1 MEVFGFRRQSAD
13 GIVDDVD
20 EDVRACQFCP
30 VQAYDEQSKLFLC
43 DDSTL
48 GFAFE
53 CVPLAGGDQHT
64 KERIEQLVAGDYP
77 PGTIMQ
83 FFLYRSPDIEPQL
96 NALARIRQDHMD
108 GPLAGVVK
116 QRIDFLRAHTK
127 KNIHGRSF
135 SGGDYDCGRIQESRL
150 IVSIKIPFEG
160 KEPKESDVVLTKTWE
175 TKTESALSS
184 VGLWPYALSASRYIR
199 LMQSIIN
206 WSPNATWRSMP
217 VMGEWEEDKTISAQI
232 FDPTTDLV
240 IADKSTLQLGE
251 HCFVKVMSAKRI
263 PDAFFFTE
271 AMKYVGNTMGGNDKL
286 TINYAVCCNV
296 FFPVTQSEKSKLET
310 KRTWTVNQAV
320 GPMLKFVPVL
330 ADKKHSFDILSESFQ
345 KGAKPIRMTF
355 SVLLFSDSRKA
366 VERAAVSAQ
375 SYWDTMHFHLMEDYF
390 ITAPMFQNCLPLCAE
405 KEAVFHLDRYKT
417 MTTRELPV
425 LLPVFGE
432 WKGTGTF
439 HVALISRNGQLM
451 SLSLHDSDTNK
462 NAVIAAESGSGKSFL
477 LNEIIV
483 SYLSEGAQV
492 WVIDAGKSYK
502 KLNEQLDGDFLQ
514 FDEASKICLNPFE
527 LIDDWKEDEDTIS
540 VLIAAMASEKE
551 KLSDFQMAGL
561 KQILKRLWETKGQAM
576 TVDDIA
582 AECLGHT
589 EQRMHDIGQQLFSFT
604 SKGGYGQY
612 FHGHN
617 TMRFENPFT
626 VLELD
631 ELQGR
636 THLRQVVLMQLIF
649 QIQREMYLGERNRK
663 KIMIIDEAWDLI
675 KSGPVSVFIEH
686 GFRKFRKY
694 GGSAIIATQSLNDLY
709 ENPVGRAI
717 AENANMML
725 LLGQKPET
733 IASIRD
739 SGRLVLSEAGFNLL
753 STVASVGGVYSEI
766 FVKSGHTGVGVGRL
780 IVSNFE
786 KMLFSTAPE
795 DVNAIENYTN
805 RGLNVTDAIN
815 HVLRD
820 RGLNPDD

>member
-13 GIVDDVD
+13 GIVD

-206 WSPNATWRSMP
+206 WSPNATWRSMS

-540 VLIAAMASEKE
+540 ALIAAMASEKE

>member
-13 GIVDDVD
+13 GIVD

-127 KNIHGRSF
+127 NNIHGRSF

-417 MTTRELPV
+417 MTTRDLPV

-540 VLIAAMASEKE
+540 ALIAAMASEKE

-717 AENANMML
+717 AENANMLL

-766 FVKSGHTGVGVGRL
+766 FVKSGHIGVGVGRL

>member
-13 GIVDDVD
+13 GIVD

-127 KNIHGRSF
+127 NNIHGRSF

-540 VLIAAMASEKE
+540 ALIAAMASEKE

>member
-13 GIVDDVD
+13 GIVD

-540 VLIAAMASEKE
+540 ALIAAMASEKE

-766 FVKSGHTGVGVGRL
+766 FVKSGHIGVGVGRL

-795 DVNAIENYTN
+795 DVTAIENYTN

>member
-13 GIVDDVD
+13 GIVD

-160 KEPKESDVVLTKTWE
+160 KEPNESDVVLTKTWE

-184 VGLWPYALSASRYIR
+184 VGLWPLALSASRYIR

-206 WSPNATWRSMP
+206 WSPNASWRSMS

-540 VLIAAMASEKE
+540 ALIAAMASEKE

-561 KQILKRLWETKGQAM
+561 KQILKRLWETKGQTM

-805 RGLNVTDAIN
+805 QGLNVTDAIN

>member
-13 GIVDDVD
+13 GIVD

-127 KNIHGRSF
+127 NNIHGRSF

-540 VLIAAMASEKE
+540 ALIAAMASEKE

-675 KSGPVSVFIEH
+675 KSGSVSVFIEH

-766 FVKSGHTGVGVGRL
+766 FVKSGHIGVGVGRL

>member
-13 GIVDDVD
+13 GIVD

-160 KEPKESDVVLTKTWE
+160 KEPNESDVVLTKTWE

-184 VGLWPYALSASRYIR
+184 VGLWPLALSASRYIR
-199 LMQSIIN
+199 LMKSIIN
-206 WSPNATWRSMP
+206 WSPNASWRSMS

-540 VLIAAMASEKE
+540 ALIAAMASEKE

-604 SKGGYGQY
+604 SRGGYGQY

>member
-13 GIVDDVD
+13 GIVD

-540 VLIAAMASEKE
+540 ALIAAMASEKE

-589 EQRMHDIGQQLFSFT
+589 EQRMHDIGLQLFSFT

-766 FVKSGHTGVGVGRL
+766 FVKSGHIGVGVGRL

-795 DVNAIENYTN
+795 DVTAIENYTN

>member
-13 GIVDDVD
+13 AIVD

-30 VQAYDEQSKLFLC
+30 VQAYDEHAKLFLC
-43 DDSTL
+43 DDGTL

-64 KERIEQLVAGDYP
+64 KERVEQLVAGDYP

-116 QRIDFLRAHTK
+116 QRLDFLRAHTK
-127 KNIHGRSF
+127 KNIFGRSF
-135 SGGDYDCGRIQESRL
+135 SGGEYDCGRIQESRL
-150 IVSIKIPFEG
+150 IVSVKIPFEG
-160 KEPKESDVVLTKTWE
+160 REPQEKDLVLTKTWS
-175 TKTESALSS
+175 TKTESALAS
-184 VGLWPYALSASRYIR
+184 VGLWPYGMTAERYVR

-206 WSPNATWRSMP
+206 WSPDASWRSMQ
-217 VMGEWEEDKTISAQI
+217 VNGEWETDKTISAQI

-251 HCFVKVMSAKRI
+251 SCFVKVMSAKRI

-271 AMKYVGNTMGGNDKL
+271 AMKYVGNVMGGNDKL
-286 TINYAVCCNV
+286 SINYAVCCNV

-345 KGAKPIRMTF
+345 KGAKPVKMTF
-355 SVLLFSDSRKA
+355 SVVLFSDTRKG

-390 ITAPMFQNCLPLCAE
+390 ITAAMFQNCLPLCAE
-405 KEAVFHLDRYKT
+405 KEAVIHLDRYKT
-417 MTTRELPV
+417 MTTREVPV
-425 LLPVFGE
+425 LLPIFGE

-514 FDEASKICLNPFE
+514 FDESSKICLNPFE

-540 VLIAAMASEKE
+540 ALIAAMASEKE

-561 KQILKRLWETKGQAM
+561 KQILKHLWETKGRRM
-576 TVDDIA
+576 SIDDIA
-582 AECLGHT
+582 AACLDHD

-604 SKGGYGQY
+604 SKGGYGMY

-649 QIQREMYLGERNRK
+649 QIQREMYLGARNRK

-733 IASIRD
+733 IASIRE
-739 SGRLVLSEAGFNLL
+739 SGRLVLSEGGFNLL

-786 KMLFSTAPE
+786 KLLFSTAPE
-795 DVNAIENYTN
+795 DVNAIEQYT
-805 RGLNVTDAIN
+805 RGGMSVTDAIN
-815 HVLRD
+815 AVLRD
-820 RGLNPDD
+820 RGMNPED

>member
-13 GIVDDVD
+13 GIVD

-83 FFLYRSPDIEPQL
+83 FFLYRSPDIEPQF

-160 KEPKESDVVLTKTWE
+160 KEPNESDVVLTKTWE

-184 VGLWPYALSASRYIR
+184 VGLWPLALSASRYIR

-206 WSPNATWRSMP
+206 WSPNASWRSMS

-540 VLIAAMASEKE
+540 ALIAAMASEKE

>member
-13 GIVDDVD
+13 GIVD

-184 VGLWPYALSASRYIR
+184 VGLWPLALSASRYIR

-795 DVNAIENYTN
+795 DVNAIESYTDQ
-805 RGLNVTDAIN
+805 GLNVTDAIN

>member
-13 GIVDDVD
+13 GIVD

-540 VLIAAMASEKE
+540 ALIAAMASEKE

-582 AECLGHT
+582 AECLSHT

>member
-13 GIVDDVD
+13 GIVD

-160 KEPKESDVVLTKTWE
+160 KEPNESDVVLTKTWE

-184 VGLWPYALSASRYIR
+184 VGLWPLALSASRYIR

-206 WSPNATWRSMP
+206 WSPNASWRSMS

-540 VLIAAMASEKE
+540 ALIAAMASEKE

-589 EQRMHDIGQQLFSFT
+589 EQRMHDIGQLLFSFT

>member
-13 GIVDDVD
+13 GIVD

-160 KEPKESDVVLTKTWE
+160 KEPNESDVVLTKTWE

-184 VGLWPYALSASRYIR
+184 VGLWPLALSASRYIR

-206 WSPNATWRSMP
+206 WSPNASWRSMT

-540 VLIAAMASEKE
+540 ALIAAMASEKE

-805 RGLNVTDAIN
+805 QGLNVTDAIN

>member
-13 GIVDDVD
+13 GIVD

-160 KEPKESDVVLTKTWE
+160 KEPKESDVVLTKTWK

-540 VLIAAMASEKE
+540 ALIAAMASEKE

>member
-13 GIVDDVD
+13 GIVD

-540 VLIAAMASEKE
+540 ALIAAMASEKE

-725 LLGQKPET
+725 LGQKPET

-766 FVKSGHTGVGVGRL
+766 FVKSGHIGVGVGRL

>member
-13 GIVDDVD
+13 GIVD

-160 KEPKESDVVLTKTWE
+160 KEPNESDVVLTKTWE

-184 VGLWPYALSASRYIR
+184 VGLWPLALSASRYIR

-206 WSPNATWRSMP
+206 WSPNASWRSMT

-514 FDEASKICLNPFE
+514 FDEASKICPNPFE

-540 VLIAAMASEKE
+540 ALIAAMASEKE

-805 RGLNVTDAIN
+805 QGLNVTDAIN

>member
-13 GIVDDVD
+13 GIVD

-135 SGGDYDCGRIQESRL
+135 AGGDYDCGRIQESRL

-160 KEPKESDVVLTKTWE
+160 KEPNESDVVLTKTWE

-184 VGLWPYALSASRYIR
+184 VGLWPLALSASRYIR

-206 WSPNATWRSMP
+206 WSPNASWRSMT
-217 VMGEWEEDKTISAQI
+217 VMGEWEEDKMISAQI

-540 VLIAAMASEKE
+540 ALIAAMASEKE

-617 TMRFENPFT
+617 TMRFENLFT

>member
-13 GIVDDVD
+13 GIVD

-160 KEPKESDVVLTKTWE
+160 KEPNESDVVLTKTWE

-184 VGLWPYALSASRYIR
+184 VGLWPLALSASRYIR

-206 WSPNATWRSMP
+206 WSPNASWRSMS

-540 VLIAAMASEKE
+540 ALIAAMASEKE

-766 FVKSGHTGVGVGRL
+766 FVKSGHAGVGVGRL

>member
-13 GIVDDVD
+13 GIVD

-127 KNIHGRSF
+127 QNIHGRSF

-160 KEPKESDVVLTKTWE
+160 KEPKENDVVLTKTWE

-206 WSPNATWRSMP
+206 WSPNATWRNMP

-514 FDEASKICLNPFE
+514 FDEASNICLNPFE

-540 VLIAAMASEKE
+540 ALIAAMASEKE

>member
-13 GIVDDVD
+13 GIVD

-217 VMGEWEEDKTISAQI
+217 VMGEWEEDKTISALI

-540 VLIAAMASEKE
+540 ALIAAMASEKE

>member
-13 GIVDDVD
+13 GIVD

-184 VGLWPYALSASRYIR
+184 VGLWPLALSASRYIR

-540 VLIAAMASEKE
+540 ALIAAMASEKE

>member
-13 GIVDDVD
+13 GIVD

-184 VGLWPYALSASRYIR
+184 VGLWPLALSASRYIR

-345 KGAKPIRMTF
+345 KGAKPIRVTF

>member
-13 GIVDDVD
+13 GIVD

-540 VLIAAMASEKE
+540 ALIAAMASEKE

-739 SGRLVLSEAGFNLL
+739 SGRLGLSEAGFNLL

-766 FVKSGHTGVGVGRL
+766 FVKSGHIGVGVGRL

>member
-1 MEVFGFRRQSAD
+1 
-13 GIVDDVD
+13 
-20 EDVRACQFCP
+20 
-30 VQAYDEQSKLFLC
+30 
-43 DDSTL
+43 
-48 GFAFE
+48 
-53 CVPLAGGDQHT
+53 
-64 KERIEQLVAGDYP
+64 
-77 PGTIMQ
+77 
-83 FFLYRSPDIEPQL
+83 
-96 NALARIRQDHMD
+96 MD

-160 KEPKESDVVLTKTWE
+160 KEPNESDVVLTKTWE

-184 VGLWPYALSASRYIR
+184 VGLWPLALSASRYIR

-540 VLIAAMASEKE
+540 ALIAAMASEKE

-820 RGLNPDD
+820 RGLNPED

>member
-13 GIVDDVD
+13 GIVD

-286 TINYAVCCNV
+286 PINYAVCCNV

-540 VLIAAMASEKE
+540 ALIAAMASEKE

-766 FVKSGHTGVGVGRL
+766 FVKSGHIGVGVGRL

-795 DVNAIENYTN
+795 DVTAIENYTN

>member
-13 GIVDDVD
+13 GIVD

-127 KNIHGRSF
+127 NNIHGRSF

-217 VMGEWEEDKTISAQI
+217 VMGEWEEDKTTSAQI

-540 VLIAAMASEKE
+540 ALIAAMASEKE

-766 FVKSGHTGVGVGRL
+766 FVKSGHIGVGVGRL

>member
-13 GIVDDVD
+13 GIVD

-160 KEPKESDVVLTKTWE
+160 KEPNESDVVLTKTWE

-184 VGLWPYALSASRYIR
+184 VGLWPLALSASRYIR

-206 WSPNATWRSMP
+206 WSPNASWRSMP

-296 FFPVTQSEKSKLET
+296 FFPVTQSEKAKLET

-540 VLIAAMASEKE
+540 ALIAAMASEKE

-582 AECLGHT
+582 AECLDHT

>member
-13 GIVDDVD
+13 GIVD

-127 KNIHGRSF
+127 NNIHGRSF

-766 FVKSGHTGVGVGRL
+766 FVKSGHIGVGVGRL

>member
-13 GIVDDVD
+13 GIVD

-64 KERIEQLVAGDYP
+64 KERIEQLVASDYP

-206 WSPNATWRSMP
+206 WSPNATWRSMS

-540 VLIAAMASEKE
+540 ALIAAMASEKE

-582 AECLGHT
+582 AECLDHT

>member
-13 GIVDDVD
+13 GIVD

-127 KNIHGRSF
+127 NNIHGRSF

-540 VLIAAMASEKE
+540 ALIAAMASEKE

-561 KQILKRLWETKGQAM
+561 KQILKRLWETKGQTM

>member
-13 GIVDDVD
+13 GIVD

-96 NALARIRQDHMD
+96 NALARIRQDYMD
-108 GPLAGVVK
+108 GSLAGVVK

-160 KEPKESDVVLTKTWE
+160 KEPNESDVVLTKTWE

-184 VGLWPYALSASRYIR
+184 VGLWPLALSASRYIR

-206 WSPNATWRSMP
+206 WSPNASWRSMP

-263 PDAFFFTE
+263 PGAFFFTE

-296 FFPVTQSEKSKLET
+296 FFPVTQSEKAKLET

-540 VLIAAMASEKE
+540 ALIAAMASEKE

-805 RGLNVTDAIN
+805 QGLNVTDAIN

>member
-13 GIVDDVD
+13 GIVD

-160 KEPKESDVVLTKTWE
+160 KEPNESDVVLTKTWE

-184 VGLWPYALSASRYIR
+184 VGLWPLALSASRYIR

-540 VLIAAMASEKE
+540 ALIAAMASEKE

-820 RGLNPDD
+820 RGLNPED

>member
-13 GIVDDVD
+13 GIVD

-540 VLIAAMASEKE
+540 ALIAAMASEKE

-766 FVKSGHTGVGVGRL
+766 FVKSGHIGVGVGRL

-786 KMLFSTAPE
+786 KMLFSTVPE

>member
-13 GIVDDVD
+13 GIVD

-127 KNIHGRSF
+127 QNIHGRSF

-160 KEPKESDVVLTKTWE
+160 KEPKENDVVLTKTWE

-206 WSPNATWRSMP
+206 WSPNATWRNMP

-540 VLIAAMASEKE
+540 ALIAAMASEKE

>member
-13 GIVDDVD
+13 GIVD

-184 VGLWPYALSASRYIR
+184 VGLWPLALSASRYIR

-551 KLSDFQMAGL
+551 KLSDFQVAGL

>member
-13 GIVDDVD
+13 GIVD

-160 KEPKESDVVLTKTWE
+160 KEPNESDVVLTKTWE

-184 VGLWPYALSASRYIR
+184 VGLWPLALSASRYIR

-206 WSPNATWRSMP
+206 WSPNASWRSMS

-540 VLIAAMASEKE
+540 ALIAAMASEKE

-561 KQILKRLWETKGQAM
+561 KQILKRLWETKGQTM

-717 AENANMML
+717 AENANMLL

-805 RGLNVTDAIN
+805 RGLSVTDAIN

>member
-13 GIVDDVD
+13 GIVD

-96 NALARIRQDHMD
+96 NALARIRQDYMD

-160 KEPKESDVVLTKTWE
+160 KEPNESDVVLTKTWE

-184 VGLWPYALSASRYIR
+184 VGLWPLALSASRYIR

-206 WSPNATWRSMP
+206 WSPNASWRSMP

-540 VLIAAMASEKE
+540 ALIAAMASEKE

-766 FVKSGHTGVGVGRL
+766 FVKSGHIGVGVGRL

-795 DVNAIENYTN
+795 DVTAIENYTN

>member
-13 GIVDDVD
+13 GIVD

-160 KEPKESDVVLTKTWE
+160 KEPNESDVVLTKTWE

-184 VGLWPYALSASRYIR
+184 VGLWPLALSASRYIR

-206 WSPNATWRSMP
+206 WSPNASWRSMT

-425 LLPVFGE
+425 ILPVFGE

-540 VLIAAMASEKE
+540 ALIAAMASEKE